1 MLLPHALPFLRVL
14 LSLFIDPLFLSPAR
28 MPALV
33 LLLCVLLRLSLRLP
47 LLLLCVLL
55 RLSLRLPLLLLCVL
69 LRLSLRLP
77 LLLLCVLLRLSLF
90 LTVMFLNGIARTGC
104 PENHSK

>member
-1 MLLPHALPFLRVL
+1 M
-14 LSLFIDPLFLSPAR
+14 
-28 MPALV
+28 
-33 LLLCVLLRLSLRLP
+33 
-47 LLLLCVLL
+47 
-55 RLSLRLPLLLLCVL
+55 
-69 LRLSLRLP
+69 RLP